1 MNIIQMP
8 HYESFIQIL
17 KTEGSISD
25 DVQRHVDLVLGCVDN
40 FQARI
45 AINMACL
52 ELGLPWMESGVSEDA
67 MSGHIQS
74 IFPGKSACFQCA
86 PPLIVASGISESTL
100 KREGVCAAS
109 LPTTM
114 AITAGLLS
122 QNTLKYLLGFGDLSA
137 FQGYNGMTN
146 FFPAYEMKPN
156 EECQNSDC
164 RKWQIKVKEQAEK
177 AGPKANTVAID
188 AEPIH
193 EDNEWNITVEDVS
206 EPVVAATAYPLPA
219 GIAFK
224 YAAADFDEIMIKT
237 LLTSVI
243 NEDTSKINLVG
254 LFLPT
259 KDLRSMY
266 KRVELVLTTWQ
277 SNLDHCNFFAW
288 VASATGF
295 DRGT

>member
-1 MNIIQMP
+1 MDENASARP
-8 HYESFIQIL
+8 
-17 KTEGSISD
+17 
-25 DVQRHVDLVLGCVDN
+25 VDLVLGCVDN

-67 MSGHIQS
+67 MSGHIQT

-122 QNTLKYLLGFGDLSA
+122 QNTLKFLLGFGDLSA

-156 EECQNSDC
+156 EECQNADC
-164 RKWQIKVKEQAEK
+164 RKWQQMCVFGCSFASPHAPLSDTHHSHQFYSCHMQNKGTRGSHA
-177 AGPKANTVAID
+177 T
-188 AEPIH
+188 
-193 EDNEWNITVEDVS
+193 S
-206 EPVVAATAYPLPA
+206 EL
-219 GIAFK
+219 I
-224 YAAADFDEIMIKT
+224 
-237 LLTSVI
+237 
-243 NEDTSKINLVG
+243 
-254 LFLPT
+254 
-259 KDLRSMY
+259 
-266 KRVELVLTTWQ
+266 
-277 SNLDHCNFFAW
+277 
-288 VASATGF
+288 
-295 DRGT
+295 